1 MKLLLIAGLMACC
14 ALAARA
20 ERPMVTDDAGTL
32 ARGGFKLEAG
42 ASRAAG
48 VTALDAA
55 AGVGLLDGLEAELGG
70 ARARGGERAIG
81 VALKWVPLQRET
93 GLSVGLKWEAE
104 RVRAGGE
111 SARSQ
116 ALLGLLSWRFD
127 NGVAWHNNLGYR
139 RSRDASGREG
149 AASWASGV
157 DLPIAERWQLTAE
170 AFGERGT
177 RPGQQLG
184 LRWRVAEG
192 LAVSAAVGR
201 SDGVRQASAGVAWE
215 FD

>member
-1 MKLLLIAGLMACC
+1 MIKLLLAGCAGFSL
-14 ALAARA
+14 ALAAHA

-55 AGVGLLDGLEAELGG
+55 AGVGLLDGLEAELG
-70 ARARGGERAIG
+70 

-93 GLSVGLKWEAE
+93 GLSAGLKWEAE
-104 RVRAGGE
+104 RVRAAGE

-149 AASWASGV
+149 AAVWASGV

-201 SDGVRQASAGVAWE
+201 SDGVRQANAGVAWE